1 MITTEINGTI
11 AHLVIDMPGRSM
23 NVLTHELM
31 DALEASVLKF
41 AADDAIKGIVI
52 SSGKSS
58 FIAGADLEQMNG
70 LADPAISNEEVLH
83 RISRYGDV
91 HRRIETC
98 GKPVVAAAS
107 GTALGGGLE
116 LMLASH
122 YRIAADNPKAQFGL
136 PEVKLGLLP
145 GAGGTQRLPRIIGI
159 AASIP
164 LLTQGNPL
172 NVQDALKI
180 GILHEVVPAEQL
192 KAAAEKAILDGRV
205 KAVAPWDEKGFRLPG
220 GDAYSAVN
228 SNALISA
235 NAKTHS
241 STHGNYPAPY
251 VILRCIYEGA
261 RVPMDRGQ
269 RLEQKHFVTLV
280 RGTVAQN
287 MIRTLF
293 FAKQAA
299 DKLSRR
305 PAGVEK
311 SKVGKLG
318 ILGAGFMGAGIAQVS
333 ALAGI
338 NAVLL
343 DRDVPTAQR
352 GRDGIAS
359 AFDADVKKG
368 RMSEAARDAALARI
382 TVGESYAAF
391 ADCDLVI
398 EAVLEDTAVKAIVIK
413 AAEAAMPANAI
424 FASNTSALPI
434 SELAESSVRPQNFIG
449 LHFFS
454 PVSRMPLVE
463 VINGSKSSPETLARV
478 LDYIQQ
484 LRKTPIV
491 VNDGYGFFTSRCVD
505 SYLREGIRLLADGVN
520 PVLIENAAVELG
532 MPVGPLSLTDEV
544 GMDVVYHISHF
555 FRSRENG
562 AWADDRHE
570 IQNKIVDEMYAAKRL
585 GRKTG
590 RGFYVYPEG
599 EPKHLD
605 TPARGTAPGVNVEA
619 IKTRLLYAQVVEA
632 ARCWADGVITDAGEA
647 DLGAHLAWAFP
658 SYLGGPMAVIDD
670 IGAQAFVKK
679 CDELVAKYG
688 PRFEVPKKLREFA
701 VKGERFHH

>member
-11 AHLVIDMPGRSM
+11 AHLIIDMPGRSM
-23 NVLTHELM
+23 NVLTHGLM
-31 DALEASVLKF
+31 DSLEQSVLGF

-70 LADPAISNEEVLH
+70 LADPALSNEEVLQ

-91 HRRIETC
+91 FRRMESC
-98 GKPVVAAAS
+98 GKPIVAVAS

-116 LMLASH
+116 LMLACH
-122 YRIAADNPKAQFGL
+122 YRIAVDNPKAQFGL

-164 LLTQGNPL
+164 MLTQGNSL
-172 NVQDALKI
+172 KVHEALKL
-180 GILHEVVPAEQL
+180 GLLHEVVAADQW
-192 KAAAEKAILDGRV
+192 KTAAEKALLEGRV
-205 KAVAPWDEKGFRLPG
+205 KPVAPWDEKGFRLPG
-220 GDAYSAVN
+220 GDVYSPAN
-228 SNALISA
+228 SNALIAA
-235 NAKTHS
+235 NAETHS
-241 STHGNYPAPY
+241 RTHGNYPAPL

-261 RVPMDRGQ
+261 GVPMDLAQ
-269 RLEQKHFVTLV
+269 RIEQKHFVTLV
-280 RGTVAQN
+280 RGSVAQN

-293 FAKQAA
+293 FAKQSA
-299 DKLSRR
+299 DKLARR
-305 PAGVEK
+305 PAGIDK
-311 SKVGKLG
+311 SKVCKLG

-338 NAVLL
+338 EAVLL
-343 DRDVPTAQR
+343 DRDAATAQR

-382 TVGESYAAF
+382 TVGEGYAAF

-398 EAVLEDTAVKAIVIK
+398 EAVLEDTAVKAAVIK
-413 AAEAAMPANAI
+413 AAEAAMPTNAI

-434 SELAESSVRPQNFIG
+434 SELAESSVRPQNFVG

-463 VINGSKSSPETLARV
+463 VIMGSKTSPETLARA

-491 VNDGYGFFTSRCVD
+491 VNDGYGFYTSRCVD
-505 SYLREGIRLLADGVN
+505 SYIREGIRLLADGVN

-532 MPVGPLSLTDEV
+532 MPVGPLSLGDEV

-555 FRSRENG
+555 FRSRETG

-570 IQNKIVDEMYAAKRL
+570 IQNRIVDEMYGAKRL

-590 RGFYVYPEG
+590 QGFYAYPADEA
-599 EPKHLD
+599 KRLD
-605 TPARGTAPGVNVEA
+605 TPARGRASEVDATAV
-619 IKTRLLYAQVVEA
+619 KDRLLYAQVIEA
-632 ARCWADGVITDAGEA
+632 ARCWADGVVEDADEA

-658 SYLGGPMAVIDD
+658 SYLGGPMSVIDNVG
-670 IGAQAFVKK
+670 IQAFVKK
-679 CDELVAKYG
+679 CDELAAKCG
-688 PRFEVPKKLREFA
+688 PRFEVPAKLREFA
-701 VKGERFHH
+701 AKGGRFHA